1 MPAPKRNEA
10 PSRTKIN
17 RPAPSLDGGRYS
29 PKRCV
34 GDTVKVITPGGKR
47 EFEIVKLA
55 TIHDPG
61 E

>member
-1 MPAPKRNEA
+1 MMPITPRL
-10 PSRTKIN
+10 TFLN
-17 RPAPSLDGGRYS
+17 RE
-29 PKRCV
+29 V